1 MKTPLPPIFQATY
14 SLLLP
19 DNFFALLRD
28 RSSHF
33 LNRLP
38 SFAQAMVFI
47 LPLLLAVCFVPTA
60 AYAQGA
66 VLTPRQ
72 VTEYAL
78 TLEKLEADFYRRGVA
93 AARNGGLAGAPQIAK
108 DAIVSYGQDEA
119 SHVEQL
125 SAVLPS
131 LGGDPNAVTIPANP
145 NYTAIL
151 GRDPFAN
158 PADFLLAGQ
167 YVEDLGVAAYKGQVQ
182 NLLAAGEA
190 GKTVLAAALA
200 IHSVEAR
207 HAAGVRFLR
216 QALLGADVNP
226 WISNNASSTE
236 VIYNENRGGSPI
248 PFSSDAFDGYATQD
262 EVLALVEPI
271 LKGVQQPSATP
282 QPSISPEPAATPQPS
297 AIPQSAPSAQPIP
310 SNGSGS
316 PTPVRAL
323 W

>member
-1 MKTPLPPIFQATY
+1 MKNHLTPIIQRAIQSLSLP
-14 SLLLP
+14 SS
-19 DNFFALLRD
+19 FFAVLLD
-28 RSSHF
+28 RSSQF
-33 LNRLP
+33 ANRVRP
-38 SFAQAMVFI
+38 FAKAMVFV
-47 LPLLLAVCFVPTA
+47 LPLLLAVCFIPTSA

-78 TLEKLEADFYRRGVA
+78 TLEKLEADFYRRAVIA
-93 AARNGGLAGAPQIAK
+93 AQSGGLASAPQVAK

-119 SHVEQL
+119 SHVAQL

-226 WISNNASSTE
+226 WISSNASSTE

-248 PFSSDAFDGYATQD
+248 PFSSDAFDGYATAD
-262 EVLALVEPI
+262 EVLALVKPI
-271 LKGVQQPSATP
+271 LTVAQQPSATP
-282 QPSISPEPAATPQPS
+282 QPQPTATPRPSQPT
-297 AIPQSAPSAQPIP
+297 PS
-310 SNGSGS
+310 SGSGS
-316 PTPVRAL
+316 SAPVRAL

>member
-1 MKTPLPPIFQATY
+1 MKNHLTPIIQRAIQSLSLPY
-14 SLLLP
+14 R
-19 DNFFALLRD
+19 FFAVLLD
-28 RSSHF
+28 RSGQF
-33 LNRLP
+33 ANRVRPL
-38 SFAQAMVFI
+38 AKAMVFV
-47 LPLLLAVCFVPTA
+47 LPLLLAVCFIPTSA

-78 TLEKLEADFYRRGVA
+78 TLEKLEADFYRRAVVA
-93 AARNGGLAGAPQIAK
+93 AQSGGLASAPQVAK

-119 SHVEQL
+119 SHVAQL

-226 WISNNASSTE
+226 WISSNASSTE

-248 PFSSDAFDGYATQD
+248 PFSSDAFDGYATAD
-262 EVLALVEPI
+262 EVLALIKPI
-271 LKGVQQPSATP
+271 LTVAQQPSTAP
-282 QPSISPEPAATPQPS
+282 QPSQPTATPRPSQPT
-297 AIPQSAPSAQPIP
+297 PS
-310 SNGSGS
+310 SGNGSS
-316 PTPVRAL
+316 APVRAL

>member
-1 MKTPLPPIFQATY
+1 MKNQLTPIIQRATS

-19 DNFFALLRD
+19 YNFFADLLD
-28 RSSHF
+28 RSGQF
-33 LNRLP
+33 VNQVRP
-38 SFAQAMVFI
+38 FAKAMVFI
-47 LPLLLAVCFVPTA
+47 LPLLLAVCFIPTSA

-78 TLEKLEADFYRRGVA
+78 TLEKLEADFYRRAVVA
-93 AARNGGLAGAPQIAK
+93 AQSGGLASAPQIAK
-108 DAIVSYGQDEA
+108 DAIVSYGQDED
-119 SHVEQL
+119 SHVAQL

-131 LGGDPNAVTIPANP
+131 LGGDPNAVTIPTNP
-145 NYTAIL
+145 NYSAIL

-182 NLLAAGEA
+182 NLLAAGES

-216 QALLGADVNP
+216 QA
-226 WISNNASSTE
+226 
-236 VIYNENRGGSPI
+236 
-248 PFSSDAFDGYATQD
+248 
-262 EVLALVEPI
+262 
-271 LKGVQQPSATP
+271 
-282 QPSISPEPAATPQPS
+282 
-297 AIPQSAPSAQPIP
+297 
-310 SNGSGS
+310 
-316 PTPVRAL
+316 
-323 W
+323 

>member
-1 MKTPLPPIFQATY
+1 MKNHLTPIVQRATY
-14 SLLLP
+14 ALLLP
-19 DNFFALLRD
+19 YSFFAALLD
-28 RSSHF
+28 RSIQVT
-33 LNRLP
+33 NRVQP
-38 SFAQAMVFI
+38 FVKGMVFI
-47 LPLLLAVCFVPTA
+47 LPLLLAVCFIPTSA

-78 TLEKLEADFYRRGVA
+78 TLEKIEADFYRRAVTA
-93 AARNGGLAGAPQIAK
+93 AQSGGLASAPQVAK

-145 NYTAIL
+145 NYAAIL

-200 IHSVEAR
+200 IHTVEAR

-216 QALLGADVNP
+216 QALLGAEVNP
-226 WISNNASSTE
+226 WISTNASSTE

-248 PFSSDAFDGYATQD
+248 PFSSDAFDGYATRD
-262 EVLALVEPI
+262 EVLALIGPI
-271 LKGVQQPSATP
+271 LSVAQPSTATP
-282 QPSISPEPAATPQPS
+282 QPRPS
-297 AIPQSAPSAQPIP
+297 SSEGGSSA
-310 SNGSGS
+310 
-316 PTPVRAL
+316 PVRAL